1 MAYRRRRTFRRRP
14 IRRNRRTAMRRTRMS
29 RPVRSL
35 NNRQMNVYR
44 FNRSSYSGAPL
55 TSFTTDANG
64 QFFGVFIGQGLG
76 SVFTSNSVMTTP
88 QISEFTTLFD
98 QYKILTYSVTF
109 IPRFDSRDTAY
120 GAGTIADIPT
130 IYWVTDQD
138 DATVPTTVST
148 LMEHP
153 KVRYARMNRPV
164 TLTIRFPCI
173 ADSIYSS
180 AVVTGYATRKAPWID
195 MASTSVQH
203 FGVKYFIQGPPN
215 RDYTGLFDMKSE
227 IKFLVKN
234 PR

>member
-1 MAYRRRRTFRRRP
+1 MALRRRRTFRRRP
-14 IRRNRRTAMRRTRMS
+14 LRRNRRTAMRRTRMS
-29 RPVRSL
+29 RPMRSL

-44 FNRSSYSGAPL
+44 FNRSSYNGAPQ

-64 QFFGVFIGQGLG
+64 QFFGVFIGQGLS
-76 SVFTSNSVMTTP
+76 SVFTSNVVLSMPNIT
-88 QISEFTTLFD
+88 EFTTLFD
-98 QYKILTYSVTF
+98 QYKILSYSVTF

-120 GAGTIADIPT
+120 GPGTVADIPT

-138 DATVPTTVST
+138 DATIPTTANQ

-164 TLTIRFPCI
+164 TLTILHPCI

-195 MASTSVQH
+195 CNSASVQH
-203 FGVKYFIQGPPN
+203 FGIKYFIQGPPN
-215 RDYTGLFDMKSE
+215 RDYTSLFDVKSE
-227 IKFLVKN
+227 TRFLVKN